1 MISGKFLFLYLQ
13 PDSDFILIC
22 VMNASNTAPPNILLI
37 STDHWPANLLGCA
50 GHPGVITPTLDQ
62 IARNGIRFANATS
75 ECPVC
80 VPARKT
86 LMTGIHPSVHG
97 QKDNAHRP
105 FPQVTPMAQAFRDAG
120 YQAYGVGKL
129 HLENQRSRV
138 GFDDVWVDEEGRA
151 GEGIGQDDYEL
162 FLGDHGFAG
171 QRFAGG
177 MNSNDYMWRPW
188 HLPERFHV
196 TNWAATSMSRMIKR
210 RDPTKPGFWYL
221 SFSHPHPPLA
231 PLQAYLDVYRGLEIP
246 EPHVGD
252 WARLDEH
259 TPVRVRERILQKT
272 RYNSVQTREIR
283 RAFYA
288 LCTHIDHQ
296 IRVVL
301 GTLREEGEL
310 KNTVIM
316 FMSDH
321 GDCLGNH
328 QQWAKDQM
336 INDSCNIPL
345 ILSGVPVMT
354 RTGCG
359 QVSDRLVGLSDVFP
373 TLCDAAGIAC
383 PDHVTGTSMLADTEP
398 EDLYGLWGYGE
409 KATRMVRDKRYK
421 LIYFPRGNDFLLFDL
436 QEDPRECCNVASDPK
451 FKEVRD
457 RLLARLLAQLDS
469 QERQDWMKEGQLIG
483 LPAGELPGELANFAF
498 SGQRGQH
505 WPPPSNPITGW

>member
-1 MISGKFLFLYLQ
+1 MEDAMTEDKE
-13 PDSDFILIC
+13 PRPH
-22 VMNASNTAPPNILLI
+22 VLLI

-50 GHPGVITPTLDQ
+50 GHPAVITPTLDQ
-62 IARNGIRFANATS
+62 LAGNGVRFMNATS

-86 LMTGIHPSVHG
+86 LMTGIHPVVHG

-105 FPQVTPMAQAFRDAG
+105 FPSVTPLAQAFRDAG

-162 FLGDHGFAG
+162 FLGDHGYPG
-171 QRFAGG
+171 QRFGGG
-177 MNSNDYMWRPW
+177 MNNNDYVWRPW

-196 TNWAATSMSRMIKR
+196 THWAASSMARMIKR
-210 RDPTKPGFWYL
+210 RDTEKPGFWYL

-231 PLQAYLDVYRGLEIP
+231 PLQAYLDIYRDLEIP

-252 WARLDEH
+252 WAQLDEH

-272 RYNSVQTREIR
+272 RFNAVQTREIR

-301 GTLREEGEL
+301 GTLREEGL
-310 KNTVIM
+310 LQDTVIM

-345 ILSGVPVMT
+345 ILSGRPVAARM
-354 RTGCG
+354 GCG
-359 QVSDRLVGLSDVFP
+359 QVSDRLVGLSDVYP
-373 TLCDAAGIAC
+373 TLCDLAGIPC
-383 PDHVTGTSMLADTEP
+383 PTHVTGSSMVGGGERDH
-398 EDLYGLWGYGE
+398 LYALWGYGA
-409 KATRMVRDKRYK
+409 KANRMVRDKRYK
-421 LIYFPRGNDFLLFDL
+421 LIYFPRGNETLLFDL
-436 QEDPRECCNVASDPK
+436 REDPQECRNRAADPSLQPVRERLLKALISELD
-451 FKEVRD
+451 EEEQQDWIQDD
-457 RLLARLLAQLDS
+457 RLA
-469 QERQDWMKEGQLIG
+469 G
-483 LPAGELPGELANFAF
+483 LPAGELPEQRPNFNF
-498 SGQRGQH
+498 SAQRGLH
-505 WPPPSNPITGW
+505 WPPPQGTATGW